1 MISDE
6 LKQLVNKFNEQGEM
20 NFCKETTE
28 NKILEFEK
36 EHNIKLP
43 VKYKEW
49 LLFSDGGEF
58 FLPAGIQIYG
68 IENKP
73 TIDVDNNDR
82 PSEEYIVIGAL
93 ASGDPILCEKAGDKI
108 AIFNQEAGRIEDD
121 EIYDD
126 FIAFLNDLY
135 NLLGI
140 GG

>member
-6 LKQLVNKFNEQGEM
+6 LKQLVNKFNEQGEV

-58 FLPAGIQIYG
+58 FLPAGIQLYG

>member
-20 NFCKETTE
+20 SFCKETTE

-43 VKYKEW
+43 AKYKEW

-58 FLPAGIQIYG
+58 FLPAGIQLYG

-93 ASGDPILCEKAGDKI
+93 ASGDPILCEKAGEKI
-108 AIFNQEAGRIEDD
+108 AIYNQEAGRIEDD

>member
-1 MISDE
+1 
-6 LKQLVNKFNEQGEM
+6 M

-43 VKYKEW
+43 AKYKEW

-58 FLPAGIQIYG
+58 FLQAGIHLYG

-93 ASGDPILCEKAGDKI
+93 ASGDPILCEKAGEKI
-108 AIFNQEAGRIEDD
+108 AIYNQETGKIEDD

-126 FIAFLNDLY
+126 FIAFLIDLY

>member
-6 LKQLVNKFNEQGEM
+6 LKQLVNKFNEEGEM

-43 VKYKEW
+43 AKYKEW

-58 FLPAGIQIYG
+58 FLPAGIQLYG

-93 ASGDPILCEKAGDKI
+93 ASGDPILCDKAGEKI
-108 AIFNQEAGRIEDD
+108 AIYNQEAGRIEDD

>member
-43 VKYKEW
+43 AKYKEW

-58 FLPAGIQIYG
+58 FLPAGIQLYG

-93 ASGDPILCEKAGDKI
+93 ASGDPILCEKAGEKI
-108 AIFNQEAGRIEDD
+108 AIYNQGAGRIEDD

>member
-58 FLPAGIQIYG
+58 FLPAGIQLYG

-93 ASGDPILCEKAGDKI
+93 ASGDPILCGKAGDKI

>member
-1 MISDE
+1 MISYE
-6 LKQLVNKFNEQGEM
+6 LKQLVNKFNEQGEI

-43 VKYKEW
+43 AKYKEW

-58 FLPAGIQIYG
+58 FLPAGIQLYG

-93 ASGDPILCEKAGDKI
+93 ASGDPILCEKAGEKI
-108 AIFNQEAGRIEDD
+108 AIYNQETGKIEDD

>member
-1 MISDE
+1 M
-6 LKQLVNKFNEQGEM
+6 NKFNEQGEM

-43 VKYKEW
+43 AKYKEW

-58 FLPAGIQIYG
+58 FLPAGIQLYG

-93 ASGDPILCEKAGDKI
+93 ASGDPILCEKAGEKI
-108 AIFNQEAGRIEDD
+108 AIYNQEAGRIEDD

>member
-6 LKQLVNKFNEQGEM
+6 LKELVNKFNEQGEM

-43 VKYKEW
+43 AKYKEW
-49 LLFSDGGEF
+49 LLLSDGGEF
-58 FLPAGIQIYG
+58 FLPAGIQLYG

-93 ASGDPILCEKAGDKI
+93 ASGDPILCEKAGEKI
-108 AIFNQEAGRIEDD
+108 AIYNQEAGRIEDD

>member
-1 MISDE
+1 
-6 LKQLVNKFNEQGEM
+6 M

-36 EHNIKLP
+36 ENNIKLP
-43 VKYKEW
+43 AKYKEW

-58 FLPAGIQIYG
+58 FLPAGIQLYG

-93 ASGDPILCEKAGDKI
+93 ASGDPILCEKAGEKI
-108 AIFNQEAGRIEDD
+108 AIYNQEAGRIEDD